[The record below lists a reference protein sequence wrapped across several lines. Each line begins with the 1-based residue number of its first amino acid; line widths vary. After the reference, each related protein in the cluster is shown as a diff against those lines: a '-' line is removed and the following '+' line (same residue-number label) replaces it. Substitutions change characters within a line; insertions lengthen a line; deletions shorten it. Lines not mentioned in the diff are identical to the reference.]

1 MVDMTDTAINSAEHS
16 ASAIYH
22 RHFGPALPQSNWVP
36 APRYLLRR
44 DRVMRHLKNLKP
56 CRVLDIGCGP
66 AALLS
71 ELAEQG
77 FEAYGVD
84 RSQQAL
90 ELADKLNTQASPMTL
105 LAELDPDWKNSFDLI
120 VSFEVIE
127 HLEQDIE
134 AMREW
139 QTYLKPGGTMILSTP
154 AHPSRWNAADV
165 WAGHVRRYSKE
176 LLVHSVQDAGFTVET
191 VECYG
196 FPLAN
201 IMEYWRARAYGQILE
216 TNAKSGKTANDLT
229 NESGSD
235 RSIERRFWPVFSSIP
250 AVTVMRLFFQLQ
262 RPFLNTEFGNGFLV
276 VARKT

>member
-1 MVDMTDTAINSAEHS
+1 MRSRGLFADTCFIVHLKPDKTVVDMTDTAINSAEHS

-44 DRVMRHLKNLKP
+44 DRVMRHLKNLMP

-105 LAELDPDWKNSFDLI
+105 LAELDPAIGREGQAEGGD
-120 VSFEVIE
+120 
-127 HLEQDIE
+127 QYE
-134 AMREW
+134 ADRQHDE
-139 QTYLKPGGTMILSTP
+139 PST
-154 AHPSRWNAADV
+154 AFKLAID
-165 WAGHVRRYSKE
+165 
-176 LLVHSVQDAGFTVET
+176 DA
-191 VECYG
+191 
-196 FPLAN
+196 
-201 IMEYWRARAYGQILE
+201 
-216 TNAKSGKTANDLT
+216 
-229 NESGSD
+229 
-235 RSIERRFWPVFSSIP
+235 
-250 AVTVMRLFFQLQ
+250 
-262 RPFLNTEFGNGFLV
+262 
-276 VARKT
+276 